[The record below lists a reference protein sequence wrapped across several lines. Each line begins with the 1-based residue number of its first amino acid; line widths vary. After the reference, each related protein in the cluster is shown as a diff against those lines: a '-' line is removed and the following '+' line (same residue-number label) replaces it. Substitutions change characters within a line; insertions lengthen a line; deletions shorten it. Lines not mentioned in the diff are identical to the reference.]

1 MMAGLKPP
9 EEIQISA
16 LVGVMV
22 YGIFQ
27 LEAPNLADVKA
38 SAPGGAASV
47 NTHKSVKTAVWTSA
61 IAVSGI
67 SLLAKSPTIFI
78 VGGLLTAA
86 EGWRYYHANAV
97 DAATGAIVGPG
108 AAVNNGQP
116 APTLN
121 S

>member
-1 MMAGLKPP
+1 MAGLKPS
-9 EEIQISA
+9 EEVQVAA
-16 LVGVMV
+16 LVAILVV
-22 YGIFQ
+22 GIFQ

-38 SAPGGAASV
+38 SAPGGPASV
-47 NTHKSVKTAVWTSA
+47 NTHKSVKTAVWSAA
-61 IAVSGI
+61 IAVAGI
-67 SLLAKSPTIFI
+67 SLLTKSPTVYT

-97 DAATGAIVGPG
+97 DAATGAVLAPG